1 MRFRSSKL
9 NFALDIL
16 TFFVQGQR
24 LTYTHFT
31 SKVNWNSMIEITFN
45 RYDYLHALSL
55 NPSIFAGRWR
65 STRIKFIGLEWC
77 STRQVKSFNI
87 LVSKCWINLKFTL
100 NIRIL
105 RWVGIQWVCAPAG
118 STRKAPSSRSASV
131 NPMIRWGMDWSGEG
145 KKTETVVFNNL
156 LNWIGS
162 RSLIFSRVENQ
173 GWSTCWR
180 KICWTDENPEAEIFQ
195 IPRADI
201 L

>member
-65 STRIKFIGLEWC
+65 STRTKFIELEWC
-77 STRQVKSFNI
+77 STRQAKSFNI
-87 LVSKCWINLKFTL
+87 RNSKLTP

-131 NPMIRWGMDWSGEG
+131 NPTIRSEMDSSGEG
-145 KKTETVVFNNL
+145 KKSETVVFNNL

-180 KICWTDENPEAEIFQ
+180 KICWTDENPEAKVFQ
-195 IPRADI
+195 IQRAEI